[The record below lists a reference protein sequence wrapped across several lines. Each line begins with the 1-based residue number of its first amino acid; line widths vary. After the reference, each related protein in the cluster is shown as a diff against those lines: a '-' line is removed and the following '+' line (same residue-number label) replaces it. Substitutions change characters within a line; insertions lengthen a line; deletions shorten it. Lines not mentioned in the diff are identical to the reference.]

1 MRSGSSAHVA
11 RQELKGKFMK
21 KAKKNS
27 DNGMRA
33 EYKRSDF
40 KKLERGKFYKQ
51 VTTKSNVVI
60 LQPQIAEAFPNSE
73 IVNETLSN
81 LLTLAKRSS
90 RAKPRA
96 KQPRGKVARSG

>member
-1 MRSGSSAHVA
+1 
-11 RQELKGKFMK
+11 MK
-21 KAKKNS
+21 KAKKLNA
-27 DNGMRA
+27 DEMRA

-60 LQPQIAEAFPNSE
+60 LQPRIAKAFPNSE

-81 LLTLAKRSS
+81 LLNLAKRSS
-90 RAKPRA
+90 RLKSRS
-96 KQPRGKVARSG
+96 KQPRGKVVRTG

>member
-1 MRSGSSAHVA
+1 
-11 RQELKGKFMK
+11 MK
-21 KAKKNS
+21 KAKKDS
-27 DNGMRA
+27 DNEMRA

-51 VTTKSNVVI
+51 VMKGSNVVI

-73 IVNETLSN
+73 IVNETLYN
-81 LLTLAKRSS
+81 LLKLAKRSS
-90 RAKPRA
+90 RLKSRA